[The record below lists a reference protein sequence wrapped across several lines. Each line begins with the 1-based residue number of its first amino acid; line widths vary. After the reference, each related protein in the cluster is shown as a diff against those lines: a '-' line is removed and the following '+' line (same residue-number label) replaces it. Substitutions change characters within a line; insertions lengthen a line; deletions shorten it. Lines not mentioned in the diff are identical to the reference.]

1 LKTTR
6 SGSSGEPTCA
16 AAPRASHD
24 RPAAPAMPAPVRPM
38 NSRRFW
44 RGGIACSVGWMR
56 CCILG
61 EGQIVDKATG
71 LDAQTLPDACE
82 AGTLPALVPP
92 GKWLELAAQ
101 SPAD

>member
-1 LKTTR
+1 
-6 SGSSGEPTCA
+6 
-16 AAPRASHD
+16 
-24 RPAAPAMPAPVRPM
+24 
-38 NSRRFW
+38 
-44 RGGIACSVGWMR
+44 MR

-61 EGQIVDKATG
+61 EAQIVDKATV